1 MVLYFLVGKGWSHL
15 CSQLQWHVVEIE
27 LDQKI
32 GVTFLTTNLD
42 ESNSF
47 FSFSFLLKKKKKK
60 TFRQVS

>member
-1 MVLYFLVGKGWSHL
+1 MVLYIFLVDKGWSHL

-32 GVTFLTTNLD
+32 GVAFLTTNLD

-60 TFRQVS
+60 NL

>member
-32 GVTFLTTNLD
+32 GVAFLTTNLD

-60 TFRQVS
+60 NL